1 MNQTE
6 NNLSDNI
13 ISDSSQRIAA
23 IDLGSNSFHML
34 LAESS
39 DHGLKVFHREKRQ
52 VALAKGLDDN
62 DNLSQESIETALQT
76 LKMFSDILQQFQPDL
91 VRIVGTYTFRTAR
104 NIKTL
109 IDQAK
114 TFLPYPIEIMSGT
127 EEARLIF
134 QGVSHNNVLKHNHLI
149 VDIGGGSTE
158 MIIGKDHTPLQL
170 HSCNVGCVSLS
181 DHYFSEG
188 DITPAAFKKAII
200 FAEQQLDPIKRRYRK
215 TGWKTVLGTSGTIK
229 ALSGFVCTNIDANGI
244 ITLDI
249 LYKIKQQLLSASNVS
264 NIELPGVNEDRYGV
278 ICGGLATLIA
288 VFETMKI
295 DTMIYCDHA
304 LREGLVAEVEDR
316 IHLSDVR
323 DFSVSQLAN
332 RFNADIEQAF
342 RVERDALQVYDRA
355 TAAWNFKDGIYRN
368 LLRWACQLHE
378 VGHQLNYHKANQ
390 HAHYIVS
397 NASLAGF
404 NQEQQEVLAYILLS
418 QRKQLRPESLP
429 ELTHYKRK
437 PIFKIILIL
446 RLAIL
451 VNRFRQEGDNSDV
464 QLSFTKKGVDMQFGE
479 EWRHG
484 SELFQ
489 ADLEKEQQRFAN
501 VDLNL
506 TFSFS

>member
-1 MNQTE
+1 M
-6 NNLSDNI
+6 SDIGNPSPESV
-13 ISDSSQRIAA
+13 SDTQKRIAA

-52 VALAKGLDDN
+52 VALAKGLQEDN
-62 DNLSQESIETALQT
+62 TLTDASIELALQT
-76 LKMFSDILQQFQPDL
+76 LQMFSDILKQFQPDQ

-109 IDQAK
+109 INQAK
-114 TFLPYPIEIMSGT
+114 VFLPYPIEIMSGI

-134 QGVSHNNVLKHNHLI
+134 QGVSHNNVLNHNHLI

-181 DHYFSEG
+181 DHYFNDGE
-188 DITPAAFKKAII
+188 ITETAFKQAII

-215 TGWKTVLGTSGTIK
+215 TGWQTALGTSGTIK
-229 ALSGFVCTNIDANGI
+229 ALSGFVSTNVDPNGV
-244 ITLDI
+244 ITLEL
-249 LYKIKQQLLSASNVS
+249 LYRIKEQLLSAV
-264 NIELPGVNEDRYGV
+264 NIDNIDLPGVNEDRYGV

-295 DTMIYCDHA
+295 DAMVYCDHA

-323 DFSVSQLAN
+323 DFSVSQLAK

-342 RVERDALQVYDRA
+342 RVERDGLQLYDQSLPN
-355 TAAWNFKDGIYRN
+355 WNFKDNIYRN

-418 QRKQLRPESLP
+418 QRRQLRPELLP
-429 ELTHYKRK
+429 ELSNYKRK
-437 PIFKIILIL
+437 PIFKLILLL

-451 VNRFRQEGDNSDV
+451 VNRFRQEGDSSDV
-464 QLSFTKKGVDMQFGE
+464 NMSFSKKGIKLEFGE

-489 ADLEKEQQRFAN
+489 ADLKKEQQRFAN
-501 VDLNL
+501 VDLELN
-506 TFSFS
+506 FSFS